1 MNNSLPIVL
10 HADDDPND
18 LLLFKHAC
26 RAASH
31 PFILES
37 VSDGELALAYLAG
50 TNSFADRARHPM
62 PALVL
67 LDLKMPRRTGFEVLD
82 WIRTQPSLKR
92 LPVVIL
98 TSSKHEADINW
109 TYEHGANSYLVKPVG
124 FEALVDLVKLLHHY
138 WLGLNEPPSL

>member
-1 MNNSLPIVL
+1 MNSELPIVL

-26 RAASH
+26 RSANL
-31 PFILES
+31 PLLLES
-37 VSDGELALAYLAG
+37 VTDGELAVAYLG
-50 TNSFADRARHPM
+50 GLHSYADRIRYPL
-62 PALVL
+62 PSLVL

-82 WIRTQPSLKR
+82 WIRRQPSLKR
-92 LPVVIL
+92 LPVIVL

-124 FEALVDLVKLLHHY
+124 FESLVTMVTTIHQY
-138 WLGLNEPPSL
+138 WLTINEPPSL

>member
-1 MNNSLPIVL
+1 MNNALPIVL

-26 RAASH
+26 RSASL
-31 PFILES
+31 PFVLES
-37 VSDGELALAYLAG
+37 VSDGEMALAYLG
-50 TNSFADRARHPM
+50 GLKDYADRTRYPL

-82 WIRTQPSLKR
+82 WLRRQPNLKR
-92 LPVVIL
+92 LPVIIL

-109 TYEHGANSYLVKPVG
+109 TYEHGANSYMVKPVG
-124 FEALVDLVKLLHHY
+124 FDSLVQMGKGIHQY
-138 WLGLNEPPSL
+138 WFSLNERPTF